1 MSRPPSDDE
10 EYTKWQADSGG
21 CRKANQCVNEP
32 TGLPCA
38 RRLCNESL
46 VFREVKMLGDKDA
59 IATVAVKDLKAAA
72 EFYESTLGL
81 KRLASEGEEAVSF
94 RSGNSTV
101 LVYRS
106 QYAGSNKATAVTWAV
121 GEELDAI
128 VAALK
133 AKGVSFEHYDLPGLR
148 REGDIHIG
156 GEMRVAWLKDPDG
169 NILSLANH

>member
-1 MSRPPSDDE
+1 
-10 EYTKWQADSGG
+10 
-21 CRKANQCVNEP
+21 
-32 TGLPCA
+32 
-38 RRLCNESL
+38 
-46 VFREVKMLGDKDA
+46 MLGDKDA

-81 KRLASEGEEAVSF
+81 RKLASEGEEGITF

-106 QYAGSNKATAVTWAV
+106 QYAGSNKATAITWAV
-121 GEELDAI
+121 GEELETI

-133 AKGVSFEHYDLPGLR
+133 VKGVSFEHYDLPGLR

-156 GEMRVAWLKDPDG
+156 GDRRVAWLKDLDG
-169 NILSLANH
+169 NILSLGNR

>member
-1 MSRPPSDDE
+1 
-10 EYTKWQADSGG
+10 
-21 CRKANQCVNEP
+21 
-32 TGLPCA
+32 
-38 RRLCNESL
+38 
-46 VFREVKMLGDKDA
+46 MLGDKDA

-81 KRLASEGEEAVSF
+81 RKLESEGEEAVTF

-106 QYAGSNKATAVTWAV
+106 QYAGSNRATAVTWTV

-148 REGDIHIG
+148 REGDIHVG
-156 GEMRVAWLKDPDG
+156 GEMRVAWLKDLDG